1 MPQNYFSE
9 LQRQTMQGRTRA
21 QKVASRGYE
30 SNPITPRSVIYQEA
44 AKFGPGGGPDRVEVV
59 PLKNSNKMNSN
70 LVLGNQLSKRKAGD
84 RPGTKPNTQ
93 LGRQRAGTLP
103 TTASEMRS
111 TAQKLQELEEI
122 LQQDKQQVA
131 SLGRRT

>member
-1 MPQNYFSE
+1 M
-9 LQRQTMQGRTRA
+9 
-21 QKVASRGYE
+21 
-30 SNPITPRSVIYQEA
+30 
-44 AKFGPGGGPDRVEVV
+44 EVV
-59 PLKNSNKMNSN
+59 PLKNSNQMNSN
-70 LVLGNQLSKRKAGD
+70 LVLGEKKPKRKAGD
-84 RPGTKPNTQ
+84 RPGAKPNTQ

-131 SLGRRT
+131 SQPWAMRLVAR